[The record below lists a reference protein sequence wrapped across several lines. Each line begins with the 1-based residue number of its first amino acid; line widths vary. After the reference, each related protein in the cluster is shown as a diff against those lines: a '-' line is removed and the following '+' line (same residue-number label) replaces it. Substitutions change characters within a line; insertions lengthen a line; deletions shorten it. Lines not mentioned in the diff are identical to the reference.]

1 MDDPGDTGPCA
12 WLLRDVEVAGA
23 RCDVRLRGG
32 RIHAIGA
39 GLEHA
44 PDERVLD
51 AGGGALLP
59 GLHDHHVHLMAL
71 AAALD
76 SVRCGPP
83 EVGDARALAETLARA
98 ARRADPDRGLRGVGY
113 HESVAG
119 DLDRHGLDR
128 LGPAVPVRIQHRSG
142 VRWILNS
149 LALARLGPIDPADRP
164 PGLELDAAG
173 EPTGRIDR
181 ADAWLRG
188 RLGEAPLPDLAPV
201 GLRLTRHGVTGVCDA
216 TPGNDP
222 AVLHIFREAG
232 ARGALPQRLLVMGRP
247 GLPSTAPDDRVQ
259 RGAVKV
265 MLDENDLPEHAA
277 LVERIAA
284 SHRDGRGVAFHC
296 VTRAELVFAASALEE
311 AGCTPWDRIEHA
323 SVAPP
328 DCVAWLARMPL
339 AVVTQPN
346 FLRERGDAYLASVPP
361 RDRPWLYRGRG
372 FREAGIALAAGTD
385 APFGHDDPW
394 RAMRAAVDRRAASG
408 AVLEATESL
417 TPEEALALFTSP
429 LESPGRP
436 ARRLAVGAVAD
447 LCLLDRPWAAARE
460 RLCADDVAATFIA
473 GRCAGRAACDAPGRV
488 LLPPE

>member
-1 MDDPGDTGPCA
+1 MDDPGDTTDSA
-12 WLLRDVEVAGA
+12 WLLRDVELAGA
-23 RCDVRLRGG
+23 RCDVRLRAG
-32 RIHAIGA
+32 RILAIGA
-39 GLEHA
+39 GFPDA
-44 PDERVLD
+44 PGERVHD
-51 AGGGALLP
+51 GRGGALLP
-59 GLHDHHVHLMAL
+59 GLHDHHLHLLAL

-83 EVGDARALAETLARA
+83 DVVHASGLAAALARA
-98 ARRADPDRGLRGVGY
+98 ARGADPARGLRGVGY

-119 DLDRHGLDR
+119 DLDRHALDR
-128 LGPAVPVRIQHRSG
+128 LGPAVPIRIQHRSG

-149 LALARLGPIDPADRP
+149 LALSRLGSIDPADRP

-188 RLGEAPLPDLAPV
+188 RLGEAAPPDLAPV
-201 GLRLTRHGVTGVCDA
+201 GARLTRFGVTGICDA
-216 TPGNDP
+216 TPGND
-222 AVLHIFREAG
+222 ADVLGILRAAR
-232 ARGALPQRLLVMGRP
+232 ARGALSQRLLVMGRP
-247 GLPSTAPDDRVQ
+247 DLPPTGPDDGIR
-259 RGAVKV
+259 RGALKV
-265 MLDENDLPEHAA
+265 MLDENALPDHAA
-277 LVERIAA
+277 LVARIAA
-284 SHRDGRGVAFHC
+284 SHRAGRGVAFHC

-346 FLRERGDAYLASVPP
+346 FLRERGDAYLASVPAA
-361 RDRPWLYRGRG
+361 DRPWLYRGRG
-372 FREAGIALAAGTD
+372 FRDAGIPLAAGTD

-408 AVLEATESL
+408 AVLAAAEAL
-417 TPEEALALFTSP
+417 TPEEALALFTTP

-436 ARRLAVGAVAD
+436 VRRLAAGAVAD
-447 LCLLDRPWAAARE
+447 LCLLDRPWSSARE
-460 RLCADDVAATFIA
+460 RLSADDVAATFVA
-473 GRCAGRAACDAPGRV
+473 GRRIGSAGDADAGR
-488 LLPPE
+488 LPPPPD